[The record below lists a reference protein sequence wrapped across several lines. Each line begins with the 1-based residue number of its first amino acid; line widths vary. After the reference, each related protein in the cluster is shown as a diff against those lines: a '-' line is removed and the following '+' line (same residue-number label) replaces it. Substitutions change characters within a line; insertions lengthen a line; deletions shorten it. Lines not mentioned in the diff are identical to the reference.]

1 MSLLLSPRF
10 YAGELVQ
17 ALEHMHGLGI
27 IHRDLKPENILL
39 SSAMHIQISDFGS
52 SKINQ
57 GPVAPVVGPAAPATA
72 SSGSAAPTAGGD
84 SGERPAQRRRMS
96 FVGTAQYVSPEILNN
111 WPSTPAADLWA
122 VGVILYQ
129 LLANQPPFRGQAQYL
144 IFQVSSER

>member
-1 MSLLLSPRF
+1 M
-10 YAGELVQ
+10 E

-52 SKINQ
+52 AKLNQ
-57 GPVAPVVGPAAPATA
+57 GPVAPDVPSPA
-72 SSGSAAPTAGGD
+72 SSNTAAGD
-84 SGERPAQRRRMS
+84 SERPTRRRMS

-129 LLANQPPFRGQAQYL
+129 LLANQTPFKGQAQYL
-144 IFQVSSER
+144 IFQVTFK